1 MLLGSKIKH
10 QEKDLTYLTKKYDAV
25 EISMMDQ
32 SLGIVKLILNR
43 PDASNAFSD
52 EMITELCRVLREA
65 DRDPDVRV
73 IIVTG
78 EGKHFCAG
86 GDVKAMQQRS
96 GMFAGESDE
105 LRKRYMYGIQQI
117 PLTMESI
124 ETPVIAAINGAAI
137 GAGLDFSCMCDIRLA
152 GERAKFGETF
162 TKLGL
167 IPGDGGGFFL
177 QRIIGY
183 SKAMEL
189 TLTGEVFDAKHAL
202 EIGLVNRIFPN
213 DSLLDEAFAFAKI
226 IASNAPVA
234 VKYSKK
240 IIRQAYHDRINSHL
254 EAAAAYQG
262 VAQRTHDHFEGVSA
276 LLEKRPAKFEGK

>member
-1 MLLGSKIKH
+1 MLLGSKIKY

-52 EMITELCRVLREA
+52 EMITELCMVLREA
-65 DRDPDVRV
+65 DQDPDVRV

-78 EGKHFCAG
+78 AGKHFCAG
-86 GDVKAMQQRS
+86 GDVKAMKHRT

-137 GAGLDFSCMCDIRLA
+137 GAGLDFCCMCDIRLA

-189 TLTGEVFDAKHAL
+189 TLTGEVFDAIHAL
-202 EIGLVNRIFPN
+202 EIGLVKRIFPN
-213 DSLLDEAFAFAKI
+213 DSLLDEAVAFAKI
-226 IASNAPVA
+226 IAS
-234 VKYSKK
+234 
-240 IIRQAYHDRINSHL
+240 
-254 EAAAAYQG
+254 G
-262 VAQRTHDHFEGVSA
+262 VIH
-276 LLEKRPAKFEGK
+276 